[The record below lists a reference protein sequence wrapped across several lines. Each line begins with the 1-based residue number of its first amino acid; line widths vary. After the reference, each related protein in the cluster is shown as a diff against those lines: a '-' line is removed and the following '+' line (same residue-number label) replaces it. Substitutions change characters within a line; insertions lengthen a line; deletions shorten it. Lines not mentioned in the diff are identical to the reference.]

1 MNRLGVR
8 NPKTAQ
14 ENIEARVDS
23 SELDGVQIHYE
34 YVDTGNL
41 KSVEEFARTVQTK
54 YAKVDILINN
64 AGIMGTPFHITIDG
78 FESQLA
84 VNYIGHFYLT
94 HLLMP
99 QLQAAGTQDFHS
111 RVINVSSIANI
122 IGDVNF
128 DDINRT

>member
-1 MNRLGVR
+1 MCVGVR
-8 NPKTAQ
+8 NPKEAQ
-14 ENIEARVDS
+14 ATIEARVDFS
-23 SELDGVQIHYE
+23 DLEGVQIHYE
-34 YVDTGNL
+34 YLDTGNL
-41 KSVEEFARTVQTK
+41 KSVEQFARSVQAR
-54 YAKVDILINN
+54 YAKVDLLINN
-64 AGIMGTPFHITIDG
+64 AGIMGTPFHMTIDG

-99 QLQAAGTQDFHS
+99 QLRAAGTQDLHS